1 MKGFRFTLE
10 RVLDLRKREEE
21 AIRAD
26 LAVRTTREDEAR
38 RRAEAR
44 RMRLSVLLDAA
55 RAARAGGRVD
65 IHELATADAAVAQA
79 RTALAEADRELAVA
93 GGERESCR
101 LALVEAG
108 RTRRAL
114 ELLRERREA
123 EWKARAAKGEQAA
136 LDELG
141 AVRAD

>member
-21 AIRAD
+21 AIRTD
-26 LAVRTTREDEAR
+26 LAERSTREDEAR

-44 RMRLSVLLDAA
+44 RVRLSVLLDAA
-55 RAARAGGRVD
+55 RAARSGGRVD
-65 IHELATADAAVAQA
+65 VSELAAADAATAKA
-79 RTALAEADRELAVA
+79 RIALAEAERELAVA
-93 GGERESCR
+93 EGERESCR

-108 RTRRAL
+108 RKRRAL
-114 ELLRERREA
+114 ELLRERRES

-141 AVRAD
+141 AVRE